1 MESWDYAICKPFLFL
16 MIHPQGLMVPHV
28 LTPGWKK
35 SYIESWREEKES
47 RTLSTPG
54 LDYTRLFISLTAGA
68 GT

>member
-1 MESWDYAICKPFLFL
+1 MRKENKGK
-16 MIHPQGLMVPHV
+16 MI
-28 LTPGWKK
+28 KK
-35 SYIESWREEKES
+35 RWREEKES